1 MQLISE
7 KKIQEDGQVI
17 GKLAAIKEVAWLEVM
32 SRKTYIETGKS
43 SPKLFM
49 TADQLSEYEGMSG
62 AHYRSIIREIEK
74 QIEEGRYPETSIGGN
89 PRSVNYYVYRDY
101 MTNRR
106 RLRNRNLKKTV
117 KPFNPAEIAQICP
130 LVREVVVMG

>member
-1 MQLISE
+1 M
-7 KKIQEDGQVI
+7 
-17 GKLAAIKEVAWLEVM
+17 EVM